1 MRVALADKDYLV
13 VEALASVLSSESDIS
28 ITGVYTSG
36 RTLLRGLDVRKSD
49 VVVLDPTGLSAM
61 GIRLLRTIG
70 AAHPETNLIVL
81 TANQGERYLMEAVR
95 AGVRGYLSKSA
106 GVAEVV
112 HAIRTAH
119 EGLAVLGPKETTQL
133 MEAFVRQ
140 QQAETGLTPRQHEL
154 LSGIVQGKTDRE
166 IARDLC
172 LAEKTV
178 KNYMKGVFC
187 ALGVRNRTDAAV
199 RALQLDLVSERE
211 WIPFQLRPEMQQIS

>member
-28 ITGVYTSG
+28 VTGVYTSG
-36 RTLLRGLDVRKSD
+36 QALLRGLEARKSD
-49 VVVLDPTGLSAM
+49 VVILDPTGLSAM
-61 GIRLLRTIG
+61 GIRLLRTIR
-70 AAHPETNLIVL
+70 AAQPETNLIVL
-81 TANQGERYLMEAVR
+81 TANQGERYLVEAVR
-95 AGVRGYLSKSA
+95 AGVHGYLSKSA

-119 EGLAVLGPKETTQL
+119 RGLAVLGPEETTKL

-140 QQAETGLTPRQHEL
+140 QQEQTGLTPRQHEL

-199 RALQLDLVSERE
+199 RALQLDLVSERD
-211 WIPFQLRPEMQQIS
+211 WIPFRLRSEMQHIS

>member
-28 ITGVYTSG
+28 VTGVYTSG
-36 RTLLRGLDVRKSD
+36 RALLRGLEVRKSD

-61 GIRLLRTIG
+61 GIRLLRTIR
-70 AAHPETNLIVL
+70 AAHPETDLIVL
-81 TANQGERYLMEAVR
+81 TANQGERYLVEAVR

-112 HAIRTAH
+112 DAIRTAH
-119 EGLAVLGPKETTQL
+119 SGLAVLGPQETTQL
-133 MEAFVRQ
+133 MEVFVRQ
-140 QQAETGLTPRQHEL
+140 QQEQTGLTPRQHEL

-199 RALQLDLVSERE
+199 RALQLDLVSERD
-211 WIPFQLRPEMQQIS
+211 WIPFRLRAEMQHIS